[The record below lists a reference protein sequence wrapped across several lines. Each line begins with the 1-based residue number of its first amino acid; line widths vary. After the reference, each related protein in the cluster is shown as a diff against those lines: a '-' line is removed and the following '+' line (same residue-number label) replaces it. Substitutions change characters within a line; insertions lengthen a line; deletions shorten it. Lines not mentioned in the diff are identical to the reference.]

1 MNDARDMWTRPHRL
15 PISWADT
22 VGRDEIH
29 AAHEAAKAVNAR
41 NALQSAG
48 VDALL
53 KYAGWAAVVL
63 VAACFAISYVLN
75 RIGGAL

>member
-1 MNDARDMWTRPHRL
+1 MNNARDMWTRPHRL

-22 VGRDEIH
+22 VGRDEIRE
-29 AAHEAAKAVNAR
+29 AHEAAKAVNAR

-53 KYAGWAAVVL
+53 RYAGWAAVVL
-63 VAACFAISYVLN
+63 VAGCFALSYVLHEL
-75 RIGGAL
+75 GGAL